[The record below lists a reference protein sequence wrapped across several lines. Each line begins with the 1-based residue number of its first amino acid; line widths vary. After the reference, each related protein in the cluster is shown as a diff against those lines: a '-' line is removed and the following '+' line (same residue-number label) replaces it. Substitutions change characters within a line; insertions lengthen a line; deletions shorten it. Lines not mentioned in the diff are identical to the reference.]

1 MRFFS
6 ARSIRFQ
13 MYTLVITPLIS
24 FLTLGIIIFKF
35 VEEARVNEAQ
45 VEKAFESIDLLDVT
59 LTNIVNMETGYRGY
73 MITGEDKFLEPYNS
87 GKEKL
92 EGTLKKLN
100 SLMAEEPLQIER
112 LSNIE
117 SLVTEWDKNVITQGI
132 TKRKISIEQAI
143 EFVAL
148 ENGKNFVDSMRAKL
162 KEAKLEE
169 IAVKNARHHDFEQS
183 ENKLLYYSIAT
194 LLLFAIIGVVLSL
207 GISKDFMKRI
217 QLIKEQ
223 MEGLAKGEFDK
234 KINVELTKNEFSHL
248 FHAYNTS
255 IDKLSTLLSET
266 VQSNHNVTTCI
277 YEMRESV
284 NTNETYTESQN
295 AQLELA
301 ASAMNEMA
309 ASITEV
315 TEHTVSASQVA
326 SNGKELIEENLSLLN
341 GMTTQIV
348 SLQGDMV
355 ETSQIINKLSEQ
367 TQNIDKILITIK
379 DIADQTN
386 LLALNA
392 AIEAARAGEYG
403 RGFSVVADEVRV
415 LANSCQD
422 SANQITEL
430 IESFQQDSELAVER
444 IATSV
449 EQTNET
455 ATSSNELSKAF
466 GSLEELYQ
474 KIVDMSYQVATAT
487 EEQQVTANQINI
499 NLVEVNEAANE
510 SAASSR
516 MLMTMTNKLDNA
528 NEKQKELIGKFK
540 YIGS

>member
-92 EGTLKKLN
+92 EGTLEKLN

-117 SLVTEWDKNVITQGI
+117 SLVTEWDKNVITQGV

-194 LLLFAIIGVVLSL
+194 LLLFSIIGVVLSL

-223 MEGLAKGEFDK
+223 MEGLAKGELDK

-392 AIEAARAGEYG
+392 AIEAARAGDYG